1 MSSTDCPWLIN
12 NCAPINLLNNW
23 DDPRTQ
29 MFHTWFEERVGT
41 LIKDAFGSEILSLSS
56 GYAPEWD
63 VQYRDGTLLEIKYT
77 GNCGKSFFVETHR
90 VIGNRDDGSP
100 ILKESGLSLSSSH
113 YYAVLQKSFFG
124 KKDSPDQKEVVK
136 VKICPTYKLRNFKR
150 TAPINAIAEGS
161 QYKSYGFEYPYM
173 EFGEGSDNWVG
184 SFGYN
189 PESNTI
195 DLTDFLPFY
204 KGTKRPNLMPN
215 HEINKNTYQ

>member
-1 MSSTDCPWLIN
+1 MDNL
-12 NCAPINLLNNW
+12 APVELLNNW

-29 MFHTWFEERVGT
+29 IFHTWFEERIGN

-77 GNCGKSFFVETHR
+77 SNSSKSFFVETHR
-90 VIGNRDDGSP
+90 VIGNKEDGSP
-100 ILKESGLSLSSSH
+100 ILKESGLSLSNSH

-124 KKDSPDQKEVVK
+124 KKDTESFKEVIK
-136 VKICPTYKLRNFKR
+136 VKICPTYKLRRFK
-150 TAPINAIAEGS
+150 TSAPIRSIAEGD
-161 QYKSYGFEYPYM
+161 QFKSYGFEYPYM
-173 EFGEGSDNWVG
+173 EFGDNSDNWVG
-184 SFGYN
+184 SFGYD

-195 DLTDFLPFY
+195 DLTDFLSFF

-215 HEINKNTYQ
+215 HELTKKTYQ